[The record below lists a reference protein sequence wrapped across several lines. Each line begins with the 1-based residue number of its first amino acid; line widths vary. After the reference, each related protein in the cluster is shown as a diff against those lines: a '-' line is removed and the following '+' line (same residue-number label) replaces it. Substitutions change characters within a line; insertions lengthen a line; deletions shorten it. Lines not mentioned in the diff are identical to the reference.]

1 MKIVTKGEA
10 PRTRRGATGVRTGVI
25 LAVASAVNYLAW
37 LGWDRQRD
45 VAPDGS
51 VSGPYQAWQVAGLV
65 IVLGILAVVAGR
77 RGHPVLGT
85 AAVAVVTWLAW
96 SVDAA
101 LSDDSGLWVV
111 GSLLLLPALLLGVGL
126 VAFLASRRG
135 GAAG

>member
-1 MKIVTKGEA
+1 MTKGEA

>member
-1 MKIVTKGEA
+1 MTEGEA

-45 VAPDGS
+45 VAPDGT
-51 VSGPYQAWQVAGLV
+51 VSGPYQTWQVAGLV